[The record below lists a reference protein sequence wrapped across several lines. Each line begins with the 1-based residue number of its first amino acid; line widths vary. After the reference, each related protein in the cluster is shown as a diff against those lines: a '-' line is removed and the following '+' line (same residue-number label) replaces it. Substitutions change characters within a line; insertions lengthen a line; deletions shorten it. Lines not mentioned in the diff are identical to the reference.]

1 MTREEETVCIQRIC
15 AGDANAFE
23 PLVLEY
29 QTSIYHLVYR
39 IVQDSQDATD
49 LTQEIFLQAYR
60 SLSSFRG
67 ESRFFVWLYRLACNC
82 CTDFLRKKS
91 VVTVSLTV
99 EENSGEF
106 SELEIPDLRFHRN
119 IHWNK
124 KSYEPPFKRFATAFS
139 YRTGNF
145 NLAGV
150 QRLFLRRNFGNLVSG
165 TRYCPL
171 SHLSCPKKTLCHSS
185 QRRELFLFFSVSG
198 TEGGMRFVRLRILSG
213 TDQSYDGW

>member
-106 SELEIPDLRFHRN
+106 SELEIPDLRFSPEYTLEQKELRTAIQN
-119 IHWNK
+119 GLRQLSPTEREILTLREFSGC
-124 KSYEPPFKRFATAFS
+124 SYEEISEILSLELGTVRS
-139 YRTGNF
+139 RIYRARKKLCAILVKDGNF
-145 NLAGV
+145 
-150 QRLFLRRNFGNLVSG
+150 
-165 TRYCPL
+165 
-171 SHLSCPKKTLCHSS
+171 SCSFPS
-185 QRRELFLFFSVSG
+185 QEQKEV
-198 TEGGMRFVRLRILSG
+198 
-213 TDQSYDGW
+213 